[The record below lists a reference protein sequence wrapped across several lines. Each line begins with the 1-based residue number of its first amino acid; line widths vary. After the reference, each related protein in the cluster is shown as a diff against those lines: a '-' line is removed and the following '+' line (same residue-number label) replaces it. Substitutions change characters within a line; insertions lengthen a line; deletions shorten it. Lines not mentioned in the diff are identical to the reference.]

1 MANMIY
7 KASAKKE
14 TKTFIYEYI
23 IILNTYGKKA
33 KACIVGRPCIHTPK
47 QRTRI
52 YIYIYIYIYITCII
66 NTYYTCDIDDEHES
80 Y

>member
-47 QRTRI
+47 QRTRV
-52 YIYIYIYIYITCII
+52 YIYITCII
-66 NTYYTCDIDDEHES
+66 NTYYTYDIDDEHES